1 MNTTNTRRGFTQ
13 NINKD
18 CHSRGMLS
26 GIFRVRSRS
35 VNKENSLFVNNPYAV
50 DPRQKPSGMTP
61 NLMGFTLIELLV
73 VVLIIGILAA
83 VAVPQYQK
91 AVVKSRL
98 AILKNLVQTVANAQ
112 EVYHLAN
119 GDYATQLSQL
129 DIDIPLPQ
137 DIQYNEEE
145 LIDVARYP
153 WGFCYLSNTSNSLFQ
168 CNHVQ
173 ANIGYIQR
181 FLYSK
186 DRPGTRACSALNSN
200 TTAIAVCQ
208 QETGKSSYY
217 YQGDDGHGNMVESYL
232 Y

>member
-1 MNTTNTRRGFTQ
+1 MLNSFQHPLHFLQASKVEILKQVQDDSRIRTTR
-13 NINKD
+13 
-18 CHSRGMLS
+18 
-26 GIFRVRSRS
+26 
-35 VNKENSLFVNNPYAV
+35 
-50 DPRQKPSGMTP
+50 
-61 NLMGFTLIELLV
+61 GFTLIELLV
-73 VVLIIGILAA
+73 VVLIIGILTA

-112 EVYHLAN
+112 EVYYLAH

-129 DIDIPLPQ
+129 DIDIPLSQ

-145 LIDVARYP
+145 LIDIARYP
-153 WGFCYLSNTSNSLFQ
+153 WGVCYLSNTSNNLFQ